1 MYRLIIVF
9 NSKSSRS
16 VVAQREIFE
25 RARKLPGFLV
35 GKYEVLPTNVDDN
48 ALKLA
53 KILQDG
59 DLVVAVGGDATASI
73 GMNGCLLSEKDV
85 AFSALSF
92 GNFGDVAHNF
102 GDLDFSEVIR
112 LFSEKKMKE
121 FYPINVTVDG
131 KHFRYAAGYTT
142 VGMMAES
149 VEIFNQEKN
158 RDKMR
163 KKKRTE
169 FSSYQWLAKWYF
181 KNRKKEFLPNKVS
194 DYFAINGKNIAKIMN
209 GEDFGFSQEFQ
220 GGKYKLAGF
229 FSLCLFMAR
238 AIFSHIPGEKKRKD
252 ELFFSEKRAVTIQM
266 EGESKDFVCQ
276 KIEFSKDKKLKV
288 ICR

>member
-1 MYRLIIVF
+1 MNRLIVVF

-16 VVAQREIFE
+16 IIAQREISE
-25 RARKLPGFLV
+25 KARKLPGFLV

-48 ALKLA
+48 ALKLS

-85 AFSALSF
+85 VFSALSF
-92 GNFGDVAHNF
+92 GNFGDVAHYF
-102 GDLDFSEVIR
+102 GNLEFSEVIER
-112 LFSEKKMKE
+112 FGRKETRE
-121 FYPINVTVDG
+121 FYPIDVRVDG
-131 KHFRYAAGYTT
+131 EHFRYAAGYAT

-158 RDKMR
+158 RNKMK

-169 FSSYQWLAKWYF
+169 FSSYRWLAKWYF
-181 KNRKKEFLPNKVS
+181 KNRKKEFLPNNVS
-194 DYFAINGKNIAKIMN
+194 DYFAINGKNIARIMK
-209 GEDFGFSQEFQ
+209 GGDFGFSQEFQ
-220 GGKYKLAGF
+220 SGEYKLAGF
-229 FSLCLFMAR
+229 FSLCWFMAR
-238 AIFSHIPGEKKRKD
+238 AILSHIYGEKKKKD
-252 ELFFSEKRAVTIQM
+252 ELVFSEKRALTIQM

-276 KIEFSKDKKLKV
+276 KIEFLKNKTIKV
-288 ICR
+288 ISK

>member
-1 MYRLIIVF
+1 MRRIIVIY
-9 NSKSSRS
+9 NPRSSNYDLVKSAVIDKTRNLS
-16 VVAQREIFE
+16 
-25 RARKLPGFLV
+25 GFLV
-35 GKYEVLPTNVDDN
+35 GKYDVLPTDVDDN

-85 AFSALSF
+85 VFSALSF

-102 GDLDFSEVIR
+102 GNLEFSEVIER
-112 LFSEKKMKE
+112 FERKEMRE
-121 FYPINVTVDG
+121 FYPIDVCVDG
-131 KHFRYAAGYTT
+131 EHFRYAAGYAT

-158 RDKMR
+158 RNKMK

-169 FSSYQWLAKWYF
+169 FSSYRWLAKWYF
-181 KNRKKEFLPNKVS
+181 KNRKKEFLPNQVS

-209 GEDFGFSQEFQ
+209 GGDFGFSQEFQ
-220 GGKYKLAGF
+220 GGKYRLAGF
-229 FSLCLFMAR
+229 LSLCLFMIR
-238 AIFSHIPGEKKRKD
+238 AIFSHIPGDKKRKD
-252 ELFFSEKRAVTIQM
+252 ELSFLEKRALTIQM

-276 KIEFSKDKKLKV
+276 KIEFLKNKTLKV
-288 ICR
+288 ISK

>member
-1 MYRLIIVF
+1 MNRLIVVF

-16 VVAQREIFE
+16 IIAQREISE
-25 RARKLPGFLV
+25 KARKLPGFLV

-48 ALKLA
+48 ALKLS

-73 GMNGCLLSEKDV
+73 GMNGCLLSGKDV
-85 AFSALSF
+85 VFSALSF
-92 GNFGDVAHNF
+92 GNFGDVAHYF
-102 GDLDFSEVIR
+102 GNLEFSEVIER
-112 LFSEKKMKE
+112 FGRKETRE
-121 FYPINVTVDG
+121 FYPIDVRVDG
-131 KHFRYAAGYTT
+131 EHFRYAAGYAT

-158 RDKMR
+158 RNKMK

-169 FSSYQWLAKWYF
+169 FSSYRWLAKWYF
-181 KNRKKEFLPNKVS
+181 KNRKKEFLPNQVS

-209 GEDFGFSQEFQ
+209 GGDFGFSREFQ
-220 GGKYKLAGF
+220 RGKYKLAGF
-229 FSLCLFMAR
+229 FSLCEFMFR
-238 AIFSHIPGEKKRKD
+238 AIFFHIPGEKKRKD
-252 ELFFSEKRAVTIQM
+252 ELVFSEKRALTIQM

-276 KIEFSKDKKLKV
+276 KIEFLKNKTLKV
-288 ICR
+288 ISK

>member
-1 MYRLIIVF
+1 MNRLIVVF
-9 NSKSSRS
+9 NLKSSRS
-16 VVAQREIFE
+16 NIVCDEIFE
-25 RARKLPGFLV
+25 KARKLPGFLV

-59 DLVVAVGGDATASI
+59 DLVVAAGGDATASI
-73 GMNGCLLSEKDV
+73 GMNGCLLSGKDV
-85 AFSALSF
+85 VFSALSF

-102 GDLDFSEVIR
+102 GNLNFSEVIQ
-112 LFSEKKMKE
+112 LFSEGKTRE
-121 FYPINVTVDG
+121 FYPINVSVDG
-131 KHFRYAAGYTT
+131 EHFRYAAGYAT

-158 RDKMR
+158 RNKMK

-169 FSSYQWLAKWYF
+169 FSSYRWLAKWYF
-181 KNRKKEFLPNKVS
+181 KNRKKEFLPNQVS

-209 GEDFGFSQEFQ
+209 GGDFGFSREFQ
-220 GGKYKLAGF
+220 RGKYKLAGF
-229 FSLCLFMAR
+229 FSLCKFMFR
-238 AIFSHIPGEKKRKD
+238 AIFFHIPGEKKRKD
-252 ELFFSEKRAVTIQM
+252 ELVFSEKRALTIQM

-276 KIEFSKDKKLKV
+276 RIEFLKNKTLKV
-288 ICR
+288 ISK